1 MKLCPS
7 CGEAAEVQRMGSSV
21 RADEPGSK
29 EGHKGDVVGVCYP
42 SRL

>member
-7 CGEAAEVQRMGSSV
+7 CGEAAEVQRMGSNV
-21 RADEPGSK
+21 RAEPGSK